1 MSNATTDLL
10 NSIAAEMGTDK
21 NETISIAIQMLVNEA
36 GFSVRDA
43 ADQILGEG
51 GYDRLTEAV
60 LELGE

>member
-1 MSNATTDLL
+1 MKSTTALL

-43 ADQILGEG
+43 ADAILGEG

-60 LELGE
+60 LELGA

>member
-1 MSNATTDLL
+1 MKSTTALL

-43 ADQILGEG
+43 ADAILGEG

-60 LELGE
+60 KALGE